1 MQFNKKTGQYKVLL
15 AILAVV
21 LVFISVISALKNV
34 SGKSKLYSNGCYSLE
49 LPENCTIKE
58 DGANVFLVSGD
69 KEIAGITVE
78 ENFQYGGNIEKIV
91 ANWIG
96 MDTSIESE
104 SPFLTDKN
112 DKFHKVVLKTRL
124 SAAQEING
132 EKSSDNE
139 IHYFYLSGEKLFVDI
154 MVHNNGYIDLI
165 ENLIKS
171 FSVN

>member
-1 MQFNKKTGQYKVLL
+1 MQINKKTCQWKVLL
-15 AILAVV
+15 VILAVV
-21 LVFISVISALKNV
+21 MVFVSAILALQNA
-34 SGKSKLYSNGCYSLE
+34 SGKSKLYSNNFYSLA
-49 LPENCTIKE
+49 LPENCTIEE
-58 DGANVFLVSGD
+58 DGGNVFIVSGN
-69 KEIAGITVE
+69 KNIATITVD

-96 MDTSIESE
+96 MDTSIKSE
-104 SPFLTDKN
+104 SSFLTDKN

-132 EKSSDNE
+132 EKPSDNE